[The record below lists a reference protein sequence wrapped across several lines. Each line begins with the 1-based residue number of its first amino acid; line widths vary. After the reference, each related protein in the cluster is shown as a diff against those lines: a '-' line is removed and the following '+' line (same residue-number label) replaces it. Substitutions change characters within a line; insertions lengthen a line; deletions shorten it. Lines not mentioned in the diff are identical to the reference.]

1 MGCIVV
7 ACLLA
12 QVRWRD
18 TDIIKAQL
26 DESQEVDAG
35 GISKAFQNALLG
47 RDDTVLHAAA
57 RTPCTN

>member
-1 MGCIVV
+1 M
-7 ACLLA
+7 
-12 QVRWRD
+12 RWRD